1 MNILIVY
8 DLAMNKAIL
17 ERILR
22 MDGHITVAAGRVDDP
37 IYLLK
42 KRHRFDLV
50 ILDMLKP
57 ESHGIE
63 MYQSYLEYYNSL
75 PESAQ
80 TQQLPFIL
88 LWPGQDEAHALRT
101 AGRYKFAK
109 EIGFV
114 NVLSKPIV
122 HARLK
127 ETLATVQK
135 GFKPKTQ
142 NDPLGDI
149 HLKLNELSN
158 IIVKQKD
165 KKSATMLINLMERS
179 ITKVQGALE

>member
-37 IYLLK
+37 MYLLK
-42 KRHRFDLV
+42 KRHRFNLV
-50 ILDMLKP
+50 ILDVLKP

-63 MYQSYLEYYNSL
+63 MYQTYLEYYNSL
-75 PESAQ
+75 PTSAQ
-80 TQQLPFIL
+80 TAQLPFIL

-101 AGRYKFAK
+101 AGRYKYAK
-109 EIGFV
+109 EIGFA

-122 HARLK
+122 HSRLRD
-127 ETLATVQK
+127 TLVEIQK
-135 GFKPKTQ
+135 GFKAKTTG
-142 NDPLGDI
+142 DPLGDI
-149 HLKLNELSN
+149 HLKLNEVSN

-165 KKSATMLINLMERS
+165 KKNATMLINLMERS
-179 ITKVQGALE
+179 ITKVRQILE